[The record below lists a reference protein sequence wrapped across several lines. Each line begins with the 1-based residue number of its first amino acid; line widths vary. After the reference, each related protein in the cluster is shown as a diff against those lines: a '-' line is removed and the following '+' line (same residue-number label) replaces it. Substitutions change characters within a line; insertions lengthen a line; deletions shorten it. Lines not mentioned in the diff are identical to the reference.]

1 MSFDLFVECY
11 GETKQIGIPKNAI
24 SSLFPVSREEGEF
37 DCWVVEYDSLNRS
50 DIYYSL
56 IEEDKGRLT
65 GLMVARPCG
74 DLRLWDAIY
83 SVAQMGSV
91 VVLWPGS
98 RAVFAEGANIAA
110 LPEGM
115 LEDFGG
121 PVFVHSGAEILK
133 LVQET

>member
-11 GETKQIGIPKNAI
+11 GETKLIGIPKNAI
-24 SSLFPVSREEGEF
+24 SSLFPISREEVEF
-37 DCWVVEYDSLNRS
+37 DRWVIEYDSLNHS
-50 DIYYSL
+50 DIFYSL
-56 IEEDKGRLT
+56 IEEDKERLT
-65 GLMVARPCG
+65 GFTISRPCG

-98 RAVFAEGANIAA
+98 KAVFAEGADPAA

-121 PVFVHSGAEILK
+121 PVFVHSGLEILK